1 MFSVE
6 IKFRGMIFDD
16 SESNDFGKDSLLC
29 WALTIEFM
37 NGFELDVKCKL
48 CLVQILRMGL
58 VRLKDG

>member
-1 MFSVE
+1 MFSIE

-16 SESNDFGKDSLLC
+16 SESNDFGKDSLLW

-37 NGFELDVKCKL
+37 NCLELDVKCKL
-48 CLVQILRMGL
+48 CLVQILRVGL

>member
-16 SESNDFGKDSLLC
+16 SESNDFGKDSLLW

-37 NGFELDVKCKL
+37 NGLELDVKCKL